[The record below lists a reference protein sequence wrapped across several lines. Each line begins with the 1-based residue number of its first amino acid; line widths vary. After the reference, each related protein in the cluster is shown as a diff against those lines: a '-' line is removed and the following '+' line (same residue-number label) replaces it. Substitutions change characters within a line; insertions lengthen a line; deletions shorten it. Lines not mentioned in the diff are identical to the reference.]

1 MISKIVKIFK
11 NPKVIILYLLSTRIS
26 RIIPDTIFLKIKYR
40 IKVGKVLNL
49 SNPKTFNEKL
59 QWLKLYDRKPEYTD
73 LVDKYKVRDY
83 IAKTIGSEYLVP
95 LLGVYNSFEEINF
108 DKLPNQFVLKPNH
121 TSGDIF
127 ICRDKS
133 KIIYNE
139 LNKKVNKWLKR
150 DYYLLSREWC
160 YKNIKP
166 RIICEQYIVDESGK
180 ELKDYKM
187 LCFNGKVL
195 CSFVCLNR
203 YLKNELNVDF
213 YDIDWN
219 PMPFKRHYP
228 TSGTNIPKPKN
239 YDKMIKISEK
249 LSEGIPFVRIDF
261 YEPKGILF
269 FGEFTFFPG
278 SGFEEFTPERYDYLL
293 GSWLKLPYKM
303 HK

>member
-166 RIICEQYIVDESGK
+166 RIICEK
-180 ELKDYKM
+180 LLKTEVGRIPIDYKFHCFKGVADNVM
-187 LCFNGKVL
+187 LCTERETGKPKFYFFDKKWYL
-195 CSFVCLNR
+195 LR
-203 YLKNELNVDF
+203 Y
-213 YDIDWN
+213 
-219 PMPFKRHYP
+219 
-228 TSGTNIPKPKN
+228 NIAGVAAPENFTLPKPKKIDEMFKIAEILSK
-239 YDKMIKISEK
+239 DK
-249 LSEGIPFVRIDF
+249 PFVRVDLF
-261 YEPKGILF
+261 YEFEKIYFSELTLYPQSGFDKNLLDSTDILF
-269 FGEFTFFPG
+269 G
-278 SGFEEFTPERYDYLL
+278 SKIRI
-293 GSWLKLPYKM
+293 K
-303 HK
+303 